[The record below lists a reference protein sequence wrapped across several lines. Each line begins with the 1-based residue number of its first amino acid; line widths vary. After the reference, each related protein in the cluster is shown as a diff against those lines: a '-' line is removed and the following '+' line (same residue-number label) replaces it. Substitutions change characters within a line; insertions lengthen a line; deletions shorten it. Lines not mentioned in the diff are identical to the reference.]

1 MTKGRFSPDGKIS
14 TPLDETGCTLYNQG
28 MGEYKFQ
35 SLLVYQ
41 LALDYIDQVY
51 DIVSSLPDSEKYN
64 LSSQLVRAA
73 TSIALNIAEG
83 STGQSNKEQARFLSL
98 STRSY
103 LETVACLDLIQRRN
117 YLSPIILETVRKTGK
132 NLFYKLIRFRKAL
145 KS

>member
-1 MTKGRFSPDGKIS
+1 
-14 TPLDETGCTLYNQG
+14 

-35 SLLVYQ
+35 SLLVYK
-41 LALDYIDQVY
+41 LALEYIDQVY

-64 LSSQLVRAA
+64 LSSQLVRSA

-98 STRSY
+98 SLRSY

-117 YLSPIILETVRKTGK
+117 YLPPDVLVNARTTGRT
-132 NLFYKLIRFRKAL
+132 LFYKITKFRKTL
-145 KS
+145 HT